1 MWKSREL
8 NALSSDRSYTVF
20 ATCDWQLFVRAMS
33 VWQGGIAFLRAS
45 LCGGEVANRTVTKE
59 GGAST
64 LGDARLLMVPLMLT
78 EQECLSKLLLAGTT
92 TSYCLPLWCFSW
104 RMRGSHL
111 ASHRHHICIANHR
124 CFHTTF
130 FLWDNCLLD
139 FELGLIASKNWTGGG
154 KEIPSLD
161 KLFRGSLVFEVWCLC
176 MAEPTYR
183 SYYSNLSHQ
192 SIYSIQLLLV
202 NFL

>member
-1 MWKSREL
+1 MTTKFLIFDSLRAFWRQEDARSTRMWKSRKL

-78 EQECLSKLLLAGTT
+78 EQECLSKLLLVAGTT

-130 FLWDNCLLD
+130 FLILNSASLHRKTGQVVAKRFQVLTSS
-139 FELGLIASKNWTGGG
+139 FED
-154 KEIPSLD
+154 P
-161 KLFRGSLVFEVWCLC
+161 
-176 MAEPTYR
+176 
-183 SYYSNLSHQ
+183 
-192 SIYSIQLLLV
+192 
-202 NFL
+202 